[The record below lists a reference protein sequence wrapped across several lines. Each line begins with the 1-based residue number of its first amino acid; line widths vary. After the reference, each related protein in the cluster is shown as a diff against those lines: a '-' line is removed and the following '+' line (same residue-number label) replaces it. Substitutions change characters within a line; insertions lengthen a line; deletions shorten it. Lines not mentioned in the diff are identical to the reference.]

1 MKTKKEWR
9 AHFLSQ
15 RLALT
20 MAERECKSKQ
30 LADRYLS
37 IFEKERPA
45 VVHLFLP
52 MTSKAEIDTWLI
64 LKAINEKYP
73 SVKTV
78 TSVIAEDQQSLET
91 IEVRIDSPLLVTE
104 WGIPEPVTRIHFPT
118 KAIEEV
124 LTPLL
129 ASDHRGYRLGY
140 GKGFYDRFFESCSA
154 SVKRTG
160 LNFFPDVKEE
170 LPNDAW
176 DVKLHR
182 LIYPDGI
189 VDFSK

>member
-9 AHFLSQ
+9 AHFKNQ

-20 MAERECKSKQ
+20 LEERERKSLQ
-30 LADRYLS
+30 LADHYLLL
-37 IFEKERPA
+37 FKTELPA

-52 MTSKAEIDTWLI
+52 ITSKAEIDTWII
-64 LKAINEKYP
+64 LKKLNEAHP
-73 SVKTV
+73 LVKTV

-91 IEVRIDSPLLVTE
+91 IEVRIDTPILINS
-104 WGIPEPVTRIHFPT
+104 WGIPEPIERIHFPA

-129 ASDHRGYRLGY
+129 AADHRGYRLGY
-140 GKGFYDRFFESCSA
+140 GKGFYDRFFETCSA
-154 SVKRTG
+154 SVLRTG
-160 LNFFPDVKEE
+160 LNFFSEVKED
-170 LPNDAW
+170 LPYDEW

-182 LIYPDGI
+182 LISPEG
-189 VDFSK
+189 VSNF